1 MICSEGID
9 TGDAGLGDMPNIAG
23 CKSELMLQGGRH
35 ELAVLDRHRRIECH
49 NPPPLVGAILIEWEN
64 ARPVMQHEGRQPCF
78 EADSIFRTF
87 CPLFSTPFLISPSV
101 ITLKNKSVDET
112 DLSHAITFTFGLVFA
127 SSETTFVSR
136 RKLKP
141 RCVGAGAATV

>member
-78 EADSIFRTF
+78 ARF
-87 CPLFSTPFLISPSV
+87 FSTPFLISPSV